1 MYLATSLLACPAAGE
16 ISADN
21 LVERDFLGS
30 SAVKESTCSA
40 GDPSLIP
47 WIGKFH
53 WRRERVATPVFLG
66 FPGDSDSK
74 ESTCNMGELVS
85 IPRLGISRGGG
96 HGNPPQYSCLG
107 NPHRQRNLA
116 GYSP

>member
-1 MYLATSLLACPAAGE
+1 MACPAAGE

-30 SAVKESTCSA
+30 SAVKESTYSA

-53 WRRERVATPVFLG
+53 WRRERVPIPVFLG
-66 FPGDSDSK
+66 FPGGSGGK
-74 ESTCNMGELVS
+74 ESTCNVAGLGS
-85 IPRLGISRGGG
+85 IPWRRRWVLTPVFCPGEF
-96 HGNPPQYSCLG
+96 HGLVHGVAKSQTQLSN
-107 NPHRQRNLA
+107 
-116 GYSP
+116 